1 MMLGLVQTSAPV
13 LLTADD
19 ARSRAKNKQR
29 LFEFQETPIAAAKNA
44 REDCKAL
51 LQAAL
56 EKQTDLSWR

>member
-1 MMLGLVQTSAPV
+1 MMLGLVRTSAPV

-19 ARSRAKNKQR
+19 ARF
-29 LFEFQETPIAAAKNA
+29 FEFQETPIAAAKNA